1 MHHVCDVHEWLT
13 PIHPGVATWCPHEAL
28 PDPGEEGQNEPHVPD
43 SPAHKALCK
52 VDFDDTFLKNI
63 PYYLKLSYANS
74 VKL

>member
-1 MHHVCDVHEWLT
+1 MQHVCGVHEWLT

-28 PDPGEEGQNEPHVPD
+28 PDPGEEGQKEPLMPG

-52 VDFDDTFLKNI
+52 VALDDTFLKNI
-63 PYYLKLSYANS
+63 PYYLKLRYANR